1 MYDLSLLV
9 FLHEA
14 YKYETEVCNGC
25 HDMSMMAYELES
37 IAILK
42 LVDYRWVIQ
51 NMSGIDAIN
60 RLNSYVLND
69 NDSL

>member
-42 LVDYRWVIQ
+42 LVDYRWVI
-51 NMSGIDAIN
+51 
-60 RLNSYVLND
+60 
-69 NDSL
+69 